1 MRKTQYD
8 DPPWKC
14 GSCEEKWPDEP
25 FGATTCSGCEAG
37 ICEGCTV
44 TCALNMEPLCENCAV
59 SYEGKPHCATC
70 RDHLQAEAAHE
81 KVVEDIR
88 SAPPELR
95 QALALGWALARVMG
109 GA

>member
-8 DPPWKC
+8 DPPWRC
-14 GSCEEKWPDEP
+14 GSCEEKWPDKPAE
-25 FGATTCSGCEAG
+25 ATTCSGCGKG

-44 TCALNMEPLCENCAV
+44 TCALNMESLCERCTV
-59 SYEGKPHCATC
+59 SHEGKPHCATC

-81 KVVEDIR
+81 ELLEDMR
-88 SAPPELR
+88 GAPPQEQ
-95 QALALGWALARVMG
+95 QALALSWALARVMG